1 MNVHP
6 EPPGPNAD
14 REFLRGADDLLVD
27 FDRATHVFHEMV
39 TAFRRLYDLE
49 REAVTVFGSAR
60 FRAGDRYYELA
71 REVGAALAREQF
83 TVITGGGPGVM
94 EAANRGAHDAGGP
107 SIGFNIELPEEQ
119 VVNPYVDRWLT
130 FDYFFVRK
138 MMLTKYSAAF
148 VVLPGGFGTL
158 DELFETATLVQ
169 TGKMDRFP
177 IVVMGMDYWGPIR
190 AFIEGPMIEHGT
202 IGKDD
207 IDVVFTDDIET
218 MLAAVRCCRNGQA

>member
-6 EPPGPNAD
+6 EPPGPQAD
-14 REFLRGADDLLVD
+14 QQLLRGADDLLVD

-39 TAFRRLYDLE
+39 TAFRRLYDLG
-49 REAVTVFGSAR
+49 RHTVTVFGSAR
-60 FRAGDRYYELA
+60 FKPGHRYYEMA
-71 REVGAALAREQF
+71 REVGAALARDGY

-94 EAANRGAHDAGGP
+94 EAANRGAREAGGP
-107 SIGFNIELPEEQ
+107 SIGFNIELPHEQ
-119 VVNPYVDRWLT
+119 HVNPYVDRSLT

-169 TGKMDRFP
+169 TGKMQRFP
-177 IVVMGMDYWGPIR
+177 FVVMGMDYWQPIR
-190 AFIEGPMIEHGT
+190 DFIDGPMLEEGT
-202 IGKDD
+202 ISENE
-207 IDVVFTDDIET
+207 IDVTWTDELEV
-218 MLAAVRCCRNGQA
+218 MLDSLRPCKEENA